1 MTSSIALPPP
11 ISWHA
16 HPDARLEA
24 LLAQA
29 APAALRQALDSPG
42 VRADSFARLRLVDAL
57 YRCDPTDEQ
66 LEWRWLQEML
76 LSNRPAAA
84 WSVVQRWPQLAETG
98 FERLFLAAQVAQIAA
113 SRDEAARRYQMLLQ
127 AFPAQV
133 DAWQKALEFDA
144 RLPVD
149 QAGMQ
154 RLDGWMSGPDAY
166 ACEKASFARSS
177 LLRTATP
184 SESFALAMRAQALK
198 QSRIG
203 RWNLDALVGQLAGDR
218 AAVPV
223 RAPRTVTP
231 GVRPLFIVGLP
242 RSGTT
247 LLSAMLSAH
256 PRVATAGEQGLVAAL
271 AVGPARSQVL
281 SGAAHAGMYQDWYL
295 AATGDLSD
303 GADVV
308 VDKMPLNAE
317 HVGVI
322 LAALPDALVVHIERD
337 LPDVAA
343 SIHLHDFDFGCG
355 FSMSARDIG
364 AYAGVISRHL
374 AHWRERAPERVLG
387 VAYEALTQDAP
398 QALST
403 VLARLGLAWDA
414 RMADFWKRPQSVAT
428 FSEAQVRRPLNRD
441 AVGAWRRYLPAAE
454 GFMRQLEAQYRLHCA
469 PTE

>member
-1 MTSSIALPPP
+1 MTSSSNLPPP

-16 HPDARLEA
+16 HPDPQLEA
-24 LLAQA
+24 LLARA
-29 APAALRQALDSPG
+29 DPASLRQALDNPG
-42 VRADSFARLRLVDAL
+42 VRADSFARLRVVDAL
-57 YRCDPTDEQ
+57 YRCDPGDEQ

-84 WSVVQRWPQLAETG
+84 WPVVQRWPQAPGTG

-113 SRDEAARRYQMLLQ
+113 PRGEAARRYQTLLQ
-127 AFPAQV
+127 AFPDRV
-133 DAWQKALEFDA
+133 DAWQKALEFDPG
-144 RLPVD
+144 LPVD
-149 QAGMQ
+149 QSGME
-154 RLDGWMSGPDAY
+154 RLDAWTSGPDAY
-166 ACEKASFARSS
+166 ACEKAAFARSS
-177 LLRTATP
+177 LLRTAAP
-184 SESFALAMRAQALK
+184 SESFALAMKAQALK
-198 QSRIG
+198 QARIG

-223 RAPRTVTP
+223 PVSGSASP
-231 GVRPLFIVGLP
+231 GVRPVFIVGLP

-247 LLSAMLSAH
+247 LLSAMLAAH
-256 PRVATAGEQGLVAAL
+256 PRVSTAGEQGLVAAL
-271 AVGPARSQVL
+271 AMGPARSQVL
-281 SGAAHAGMYQDWYL
+281 SGAAHGGLYQDWYL
-295 AATGDLSD
+295 AAVGDLTD

-317 HVGVI
+317 HVGII
-322 LAALPDALVVHIERD
+322 LAAFPDALVVHIERD

-355 FSMSARDIG
+355 FSMSAGDIG

-374 AHWRERAPERVLG
+374 SHWRERAPGRVLE

-398 QALST
+398 KALSP
-403 VLARLGLAWDA
+403 VLERLGLAWDA

-454 GFMRQLEAQYRLHCA
+454 GFMRELEAQHRFRRDA
-469 PTE
+469 TG